1 MYVCKREATIEEL
14 LADPMMEPVL
24 LRCQITA
31 DEVRQ
36 MMSVV
41 AMRRAA
47 ARAEG
52 QYRAVAEA

>member
-14 LADPMMEPVL
+14 LADPIMESVL
-24 LRCQITA
+24 LRYQTTA

-36 MMSVV
+36 MMPVV

-52 QYRAVAEA
+52 QYRAISEV